1 MPSLLPFALFA
12 FVASIT
18 PGPSNILVLTNSLR
32 HGLLATLPIVLGACG
47 GSALIVLLVGMG
59 IGQSLA
65 RYPLVVAAMSWAGI
79 AWLSYLAWQIFSSPA
94 PSFNA
99 DPTPDPASR
108 LGLTGAAGLQLVNP
122 KVWTMALAVAGVF
135 AGGDVERNTRIMLMS
150 LIFFLVALPCMSAW
164 ALLGAGSSRLIRS
177 EVAMRRFNRGMAV
190 LLLASAWSSLMV

>member
-18 PGPSNILVLTNSLR
+18 PGPSNILVMTNSLR
-32 HGLLATLPIVLGACG
+32 HGWLATLPIILGACG

-65 RYPLVVAAMSWAGI
+65 RYPWVVAGMSWVGI
-79 AWLSYLAWQIFSSPA
+79 AWLSYLAWQIFRSPA
-94 PSFNA
+94 VVIATEQPEDA
-99 DPTPDPASR
+99 ASR
-108 LGLTGAAGLQLVNP
+108 LGLSGAAGLQLVNP

-135 AGGDVERNTRIMLMS
+135 AGNDVERGTRIMLMS

-164 ALLGAGSSRLIRS
+164 ALLGVGSSRWVRS
-177 EVAMRRFNRGMAV
+177 PIAMQRFNQGMA
-190 LLLASAWSSLMV
+190 LLLLVSAWSSLLV